1 MGVASDT
8 GRQIE
13 AQIEASRTNAESDPD
28 GLHVLTGANREEQY
42 ARLKVGSARLK
53 QGRYVEGLRGMCRS
67 YLKVYHPWCGFGL
80 DGL

>member
-28 GLHVLTGANREEQY
+28 GLHGQMVLTVDLHVLTGANREEQY
-42 ARLKVGSARLK
+42 ARLKV
-53 QGRYVEGLRGMCRS
+53 
-67 YLKVYHPWCGFGL
+67 
-80 DGL
+80 